1 MQKKEQFRNKILL
14 KMKYHLGKN
23 ELAILEEALSESLY
37 QVDIIDAITLPATVT
52 DSNDYILNLFELKRS
67 ISLKESTM
75 KAYLGTAKEL
85 IRYVNKPLVAMDKED
100 IEHYLRCKKKEG
112 NKGSSLNNKRRKVLA
127 LFFWMKKQHFISE
140 NPVEEIERFKEVT
153 RPVEYMKSEEVEQ
166 LKEGCKNRRDRA
178 LLEWL
183 RSTASR
189 KGEIPYVKINQI
201 DWNNGEL
208 ILYGKKTEIY
218 RQVFLDGVALKY
230 IKEYIVLDRK
240 QSFDSNEPLFT
251 HIVGDKS
258 KVLGKGGIFKEIKDI
273 AKRCGINKRVYPQL
287 FRSTTATNIV
297 RRGGTAD
304 DSGCYLGH
312 KGSDV
317 TRRHYIAEK
326 NPKIVFFRFVYSM

>member
-1 MQKKEQFRNKILL
+1 MQKKEQFKNEILL

-37 QVDIIDAITLPATVT
+37 QVDIIDAITLPATGT
-52 DSNDYILNLFELKRS
+52 DKRS

-100 IEHYLRCKKKEG
+100 IEHYLRCKKKEE

-208 ILYGKKTEIY
+208 ILYG
-218 RQVFLDGVALKY
+218 
-230 IKEYIVLDRK
+230 
-240 QSFDSNEPLFT
+240 
-251 HIVGDKS
+251 
-258 KVLGKGGIFKEIKDI
+258 
-273 AKRCGINKRVYPQL
+273 
-287 FRSTTATNIV
+287 
-297 RRGGTAD
+297 
-304 DSGCYLGH
+304 
-312 KGSDV
+312 
-317 TRRHYIAEK
+317 EK
-326 NPKIVFFRFVYSM
+326 NRDIPAGVF

>member
-1 MQKKEQFRNKILL
+1 M
-14 KMKYHLGKN
+14 
-23 ELAILEEALSESLY
+23 
-37 QVDIIDAITLPATVT
+37 
-52 DSNDYILNLFELKRS
+52 
-67 ISLKESTM
+67 
-75 KAYLGTAKEL
+75 
-85 IRYVNKPLVAMDKED
+85 
-100 IEHYLRCKKKEG
+100 
-112 NKGSSLNNKRRKVLA
+112 
-127 LFFWMKKQHFISE
+127 
-140 NPVEEIERFKEVT
+140 
-153 RPVEYMKSEEVEQ
+153 
-166 LKEGCKNRRDRA
+166 
-178 LLEWL
+178 
-183 RSTASR
+183 
-189 KGEIPYVKINQI
+189 KINQI

-208 ILYGKKTEIY
+208 ILYGEKTEAY

-326 NPKIVFFRFVYSM
+326 NLRIVFFRFVYSI

>member
-1 MQKKEQFRNKILL
+1 
-14 KMKYHLGKN
+14 
-23 ELAILEEALSESLY
+23 
-37 QVDIIDAITLPATVT
+37 
-52 DSNDYILNLFELKRS
+52 
-67 ISLKESTM
+67 M
-75 KAYLGTAKEL
+75 KAYLGTAREL

-153 RPVEYMKSEEVEQ
+153 RPVEYLKSEEVEQ

-208 ILYGKKTEIY
+208 ILYGEKTETY

-258 KVLGKGGIFKEIKDI
+258 KVLGKGGIFKEVKDI

-287 FRSTTATNIV
+287 FRSTTGTNIV

-326 NPKIVFFRFVYSM
+326 NPRIVFFRFVYSM